1 MHTRTLPVCRHP
13 LLSRSFPRSGSFKV
27 SKVGIVRYS
36 ILVLLIVVAS
46 LGKKRICQL
55 AENTRYFRQKLV
67 DMGFIVFGNKNSP
80 VVPMLI
86 YMPARV
92 TRFNREM
99 LRRGIAV
106 VTVGFPA
113 TKLLDARVRFCISAA
128 HTRQMLDTVSVGGSP
143 LNSDSRR
150 FIHRL

>member
-1 MHTRTLPVCRHP
+1 MSAAVVQQILSSLRLLKCPEGKHDKIFIKKRT
-13 LLSRSFPRSGSFKV
+13 
-27 SKVGIVRYS
+27 
-36 ILVLLIVVAS
+36 S
-46 LGKKRICQL
+46 LKIEFCFSGKKRICQL
-55 AENTRYFRQKLV
+55 ADNTRYFRQKLV

-128 HTRQMLDTVSVGGSP
+128 HTRQMLDTVSKRIALVVY
-143 LNSDSRR
+143 NT
-150 FIHRL
+150 IYNRL

>member
-1 MHTRTLPVCRHP
+1 
-13 LLSRSFPRSGSFKV
+13 
-27 SKVGIVRYS
+27 
-36 ILVLLIVVAS
+36 
-46 LGKKRICQL
+46 
-55 AENTRYFRQKLV
+55 
-67 DMGFIVFGNKNSP
+67 MGFIVFGNKNSP

-128 HTRQMLDTVSVGGSP
+128 HTRQMLDTVNEKKIFFFKLISNYIFLIGF
-143 LNSDSRR
+143 NCN
-150 FIHRL
+150 

>member
-1 MHTRTLPVCRHP
+1 M
-13 LLSRSFPRSGSFKV
+13 
-27 SKVGIVRYS
+27 
-36 ILVLLIVVAS
+36 AD
-46 LGKKRICQL
+46 
-55 AENTRYFRQKLV
+55 NTRYFRQKLV

-92 TRFNREM
+92 ARFNREM

-128 HTRQMLDTVSVGGSP
+128 HTRQMLDTVNKISIFSSLFNLIKIGF
-143 LNSDSRR
+143 NCN
-150 FIHRL
+150 